1 MDLQHDMRH
10 RVFVKHLYMSV
21 TENQLSKELKKIDA
35 DEGLYNVYLVKRGTF
50 DENKTING
58 FLSYETA
65 EQVQKVISLLSGQ
78 TLGGLAKWPI
88 EADVAYPRKS
98 GRYSSDVPQGHAPAV
113 PMQQAAPPP
122 FDPKG
127 TQPTY
132 AVEAQFLPKVRSI
145 GLPETPVPPFFP
157 KAQSMVQ
164 PFPPMAWPTQPGYM
178 PEPLG
183 ASKAPPWRSEPA
195 IAPAVSK
202 AEASPEGAHSKRR
215 PSTKPEL
222 PKKRNT
228 ENQKEGDAY
237 KKEEVADTPRHHDQ
251 AGEEEAPE
259 EVAATYVSRLKEALE
274 QETWDEDDE
283 DFGDFMAK
291 PVDHDLYTDV
301 DERDEQ
307 DEAMKPVMGKRED
320 NLTEKEALES
330 PEQRGQAF
338 QQEEPEEADKEAT
351 GGTPTSP
358 HSEKLRRAGEATKK
372 EMQERTRSQELQ
384 PDNEHKKRKKEP
396 KREVKQR
403 RTRSPIPSP
412 TTTESQ
418 SRRSTSTSGR
428 RSRSRRRQRSRR
440 RRDSRC
446 RRAKSAK
453 RQKKD
458 KKDHRRWVG
467 EKVRC
472 HLGDGGFCTDKLN
485 MFHLSWT
492 QPSQTK
498 TIDFRG
504 LVVFSQ
510 SWWGQILESNPKGKI
525 KMTMLS

>member
-21 TENQLSKELKKIDA
+21 TENQLSKELQKIDA
-35 DEGLYNVYLVKRGTF
+35 DEGLYNVYLFKRGTF

-98 GRYSSDVPQGHAPAV
+98 GRYSSDVPQGHVPAV
-113 PMQQAAPPP
+113 PMQQSAPLPL
-122 FDPKG
+122 DPRG
-127 TQPTY
+127 SQPTY
-132 AVEAQFLPKVRSI
+132 AVEAPFLPKGHSTVH
-145 GLPETPVPPFFP
+145 PETQLAPFFA
-157 KAQSMVQ
+157 KTQSMVQ
-164 PFPPMAWPTQPGYM
+164 PFPPMTWPTQPGYM
-178 PEPLG
+178 PESLG
-183 ASKAPPWRSEPA
+183 ASTMHTPPPWKRGSEPT
-195 IAPAVSK
+195 IAPALSK
-202 AEASPEGAHSKRR
+202 AEASPEGAHSKTK
-215 PSTKPEL
+215 PSTRPAS
-222 PKKRNT
+222 PKKENT
-228 ENQKEGDAY
+228 ENQKEGVGDAY
-237 KKEEVADTPRHHDQ
+237 KKEEVDDTPRHHDQ
-251 AGEEEAPE
+251 AGEEQTPE
-259 EVAATYVSRLKEALE
+259 EVAAMYVSKLKEALLE
-274 QETWDEDDE
+274 QEAWDEDDE

-291 PVDHDLYTDV
+291 PVENDFYNSP
-301 DERDEQ
+301 DESLE
-307 DEAMKPVMGKRED
+307 DEAVKP
-320 NLTEKEALES
+320 EKEALES
-330 PEQRGQAF
+330 PEKEERQSEGQTGPGAEQRGQAS

-372 EMQERTRSQELQ
+372 EMQERTHSHEQH
-384 PDNEHKKRKKEP
+384 DNQHKKRKTDP

-403 RTRSPIPSP
+403 RARSPTPGP
-412 TTTESQ
+412 TTTESE

-458 KKDHRRWVG
+458 KKDHRR
-467 EKVRC
+467 
-472 HLGDGGFCTDKLN
+472 
-485 MFHLSWT
+485 
-492 QPSQTK
+492 
-498 TIDFRG
+498 
-504 LVVFSQ
+504 
-510 SWWGQILESNPKGKI
+510 
-525 KMTMLS
+525 